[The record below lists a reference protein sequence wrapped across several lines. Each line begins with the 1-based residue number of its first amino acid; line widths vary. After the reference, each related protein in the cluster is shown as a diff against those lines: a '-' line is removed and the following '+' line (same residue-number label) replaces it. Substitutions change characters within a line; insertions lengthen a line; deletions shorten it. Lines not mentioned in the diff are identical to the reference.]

1 MYNNVRKCKIYF
13 LLESKCYTHIQRS
26 KDPKFESDLRPKFGP
41 TQTYSIS
48 DKECKRLLSP
58 KILKEQFRDVVCSYP
73 FPLDPQDI
81 PKEII
86 PTVNFIFVY
95 MMQSHW
101 VRDCTWEAKNM

>member
-1 MYNNVRKCKIYF
+1 MPKIYVSSYF

-26 KDPKFESDLRPKFGP
+26 KDPKVESDLTPKFGP

-48 DKECKRLLSP
+48 DRECKRLLSP

-86 PTVNFIFVY
+86 PKVNFIFVY
-95 MMQSHW
+95 MMHMG
-101 VRDCTWEAKNM
+101 C